1 MFAKLIRE
9 VVQAEAVNLFTKTAQ
24 QSSRWLILGSD
35 ILCLVLLVQ
44 SMGPQRQTLPF
55 CGTFQWHPWA
65 LPLIPSALLFIP
77 RLYHSSPGSATH
89 YWALPLIPGLCY
101 SSPGSATHP
110 WALPLIPWLCQSPLC
125 ACDIGQ
131 GCSTTFYATCRS
143 LDQVFHLTHLDPK
156 SSGRHAF

>member
-1 MFAKLIRE
+1 VLWCCWCKAWGHRD
-9 VVQAEAVNLFTKTAQ
+9 
-24 QSSRWLILGSD
+24 WLT
-35 ILCLVLLVQ
+35 
-44 SMGPQRQTLPF
+44 QTLPF

-77 RLYHSSPGSATH
+77 RPCLSLTGLCYSSSGFATHRPALLLVPGLCHSSPGSATH

-110 WALPLIPWLCQSPLC
+110 WALPLIPRLCQSPLC

-131 GCSTTFYATCRS
+131 GCSTTFCATFRS